1 MMDKDHKI
9 AARLFRDHCM
19 CSEGIFV
26 KDLGLLGR
34 DLNSVVMIDNS
45 ATSYKFQPKNGIEC
59 VPFIDNKDDR
69 ELIEIIP
76 FMEYLEEKYICLG
89 GLDHCCVCARNR
101 RTTKRVRER
110 SMKQRN
116 NGL

>member
-9 AARLFRDHCM
+9 AARLFRDHCV

-45 ATSYKFQPKNGIEC
+45 TTSYKFQPKNGIEC

-76 FMEYLEEKYICLG
+76 FMEYLAK
-89 GLDHCCVCARNR
+89 
-101 RTTKRVRER
+101 
-110 SMKQRN
+110 KQV
-116 NGL
+116 GDACGDKE